1 MKIRK
6 ILLILMIIFCVSGC
20 TNLDSLSYDDFINSL
35 STKPKHANTYKR
47 GYQYYIPKGLQL
59 SDAGDNY
66 AVLSSS
72 SNNYYLYVDL
82 VSYNEEKTFVYE
94 KNENAVYS
102 TRISYDGKEGYAEI
116 NLWENNQY
124 LIEIMYNYAKI
135 EVMVEES
142 LIKQALANSIA
153 ILNSVK
159 YNDLIIENLLKDDNL
174 TYTEE
179 VFDMFEETEKEED
192 SLEFVEE
199 DNNIKDEEEV
209 KDTDFIN

>member
-6 ILLILMIIFCVSGC
+6 LLLILIIIFCVSGC
-20 TNLDSLSYDDFINSL
+20 TNLNNLSYDDYINTL
-35 STKPKHANTYKR
+35 SSKPKQANTYKK
-47 GYQYYIPKGLQL
+47 GYQYYIPKGLHL
-59 SDAGDNY
+59 SDAGSNY
-66 AVLSSS
+66 AILSSK
-72 SNNYYLYVDL
+72 NLNYYLYIDL
-82 VSYNEEKTFVYE
+82 VSYNEEKDFVYE

-102 TRISYDGKEGYAEI
+102 TKISYNGKEGYAEI

-142 LIKQALANSIA
+142 LINQALVNSIS
-153 ILNSVK
+153 ILNSIK
-159 YNDLIIENLLKDDNL
+159 YNDIIVENLLKDDNL

-179 VFDMFEETEKEED
+179 IFDMFEETEED
-192 SLEFVEE
+192 DDYLDFVEE
-199 DNNIKDEEEV
+199 DNIIENEEEV